1 MKNKPLVAI
10 TGASAGIG
18 KAVAFIFASNGYPV
32 LLMARRKEILDSY
45 VEIKEKVTA
54 KVDVTNFDELQA
66 AIKLGEAKYGP
77 VDLMINNAGVMPLGD
92 YVAQPRR
99 EKYQTLDV
107 NIKGVING
115 MDVVLPTMIKNH
127 HGTIINISSIAGRYS
142 SLNHSVYN
150 GSKAAINLLTEE
162 VRKENAKNN
171 IRFTLVEP
179 GLVKTE
185 LSKTTTISEAMKIY
199 QDQINTLNGGLD
211 PKMVAEIILKI
222 YELPQEVNIKEVML
236 TLTAQMI

>member
-18 KAVAFIFASNGYPV
+18 KELAFIFASNGYPV
-32 LLMARRKEILDSY
+32 LLMARRKEILDGY
-45 VEIKEKVTA
+45 DEIREKVTA
-54 KVDVTNFDELQA
+54 KVDVTNFDELQE
-66 AIKLGEAKYGP
+66 AITLGEAKYGP
-77 VDLMINNAGVMPLGD
+77 IDLMINNAGVMPLGD
-92 YVAQPRR
+92 YVAQPRT

-115 MDVVLPTMIKNH
+115 MDAVLPTMIKNH
-127 HGTIINISSIAGRYS
+127 HGTVINISSVAGRYS

-185 LSKTTTISEAMKIY
+185 LSKTTTISEAMEIY
-199 QDQINTLNGGLD
+199 QDQIDSLNGGLD
-211 PKMVAEIILKI
+211 PKMVAAMILKI

-236 TLTAQMI
+236 TLTAQMV